1 MKGPYTIDCKTL
13 LWGQSDLG
21 SNLDSWILTL
31 DTSLDLPDMDFFI
44 SYSAF

>member
-1 MKGPYTIDCKTL
+1 MKDPYTIGCETL
-13 LWGQSDLG
+13 VWG

-44 SYSAF
+44 SY